1 MNKNTVDV
9 AQVFLVFM
17 ALIGDVEKTAIA
29 LDLEPAYVAELAEK
43 EQWNEKIARVS
54 VMSKSGNEG
63 DWERAQNR
71 ALNFVQCHRLRR
83 IIDDQLLYLQEL
95 DRERVMLAGGLSTP
109 KVSAR
114 VFADLAA
121 AMQKIHE
128 MTYSALGDTV
138 KERTVK
144 AENDKTP
151 DPISK
156 GGLHAAIIATM
167 NKSTTEL
174 PPGAPT
180 QSLVQSTD
188 IVVQEVVRQAGTPE
202 PT

>member
-1 MNKNTVDV
+1 MNKNSTDIS
-9 AQVFLVFM
+9 QVFLVFM

-95 DRERVMLAGGLSTP
+95 ERDRVMLSGKAND
-109 KVSAR
+109 KISAR

-144 AENDKTP
+144 AEQDKAP

-180 QSLVQSTD
+180 QSLAQSTD

-202 PT
+202 TT